1 MISLHGKHCSCSL
14 ANGVVR
20 AEGSYY
26 RYVGH
31 KRVKATAPLT
41 VPVSQVLRVG
51 ETKTYSRALL
61 AVPMTFGLLALA
73 IKAFPVLGIYLP
85 VIPGVYYAGK
95 LFWRLPYQV
104 EAWSLCGVLCLL
116 TIPLYWLSYRRNI
129 EINTTQ
135 GRFLLPRKGM
145 KESDI
150 TVFQQ
155 AFTAAKYNH

>member
-1 MISLHGKHCSCSL
+1 MISLHGKHCFCSL

-20 AEGSYY
+20 AEGTYY
-26 RYVGH
+26 RYAGH
-31 KRVKATAPLT
+31 RRVKADAPLT

-73 IKAFPVLGIYLP
+73 IKAIPVLGFFIP

-116 TIPLYWLSYRRNI
+116 TIPLYWLSYHRNI

-135 GRFLLPRKGM
+135 GRFLLPKKGM
-145 KESDI
+145 KESDV

-155 AFTAAKYNH
+155 AFTAAKYTH